1 MLASQGFVAETAPPT
16 TPQRI
21 NEAIV
26 TPAIPHSPQAEEG
39 VLGALAIDPEQ
50 MLNVGYLKA
59 DDFYLSRNAIVY
71 QAMADLWQRNQGY
84 DLITLTEHLESAGRL
99 DDIGGPSIIADM
111 INFTPVSYGA
121 AEYAA
126 IVYDRRIR
134 RQAING
140 ATKAAQ
146 MAYALDTEHT
156 AAEVVNEIV
165 GLFSEI
171 DATRNVSGG
180 PKPMS
185 AGVNALL
192 DRLKQVERSG
202 QVAGLQTGIKTLDRI
217 LGGFG
222 DKKFYLLA
230 GRPGMGKSALAL
242 QIAYNVARRGTRVLF
257 FALEMSQDDI
267 AARLTSLVSGIPYES
282 FNRPTDGNLGKIIE
296 AADYVATLPII
307 VDDTPALTV
316 SQIRS
321 RAQKIAISVPV
332 GLVIIDHGGLARAEW
347 VSSNKYAEQSQI
359 ADGFMALPKQLD
371 CPVLALLQLSRQ
383 LESRNDKRPMMHDL
397 RDSGKWEENADGIMF
412 LYRDE
417 VYNKDT
423 EFRHLG
429 EINTAKNRGGMLGQA
444 TVYVDVANNRFV
456 DLETRTV
463 TL

>member
-1 MLASQGFVAETAPPT
+1 MLTSQGFTKTT
-16 TPQRI
+16 TPQQI
-21 NEAIV
+21 KQAVV
-26 TPAIPHSPQAEEG
+26 TPAIPHSLEAEEG
-39 VLGALAIDPEQ
+39 LLGALAIDPEQ
-50 MLNVGYLKA
+50 MLNVGYLKPK
-59 DDFYLSRNAIVY
+59 DFYLSRNAIVY
-71 QAMADLWQRNQGY
+71 QAMSELWERNQGY
-84 DLITLTEHLESAGRL
+84 DVITLTGHLDAAGRL
-99 DDIGGPSIIADM
+99 DDIGGSGIIADM
-111 INFTPVSYGA
+111 INFTPTSFGA

-126 IVYDRRIR
+126 IVYDRSIR

-146 MAYALDTEHT
+146 MAYALNTDHT

-165 GLFSEI
+165 GLFSGI

-180 PKPMS
+180 PQPMS

-192 DRLKQVERSG
+192 DRLEQIEQSG
-202 QVAGLQTGIKTLDRI
+202 KIAGLQTGIKTLDHI

-242 QIAYNVARRGTRVLF
+242 QIAYNVARQGISVLF
-257 FALEMSQDDI
+257 FALEMSRADI
-267 AARLTSLVSGIPYES
+267 AARLTSLVSGIYYES
-282 FNRPTDGNLGKIIE
+282 FNRPTNGNLGKIIE
-296 AADYVATLPII
+296 AADIVGRLPII

-316 SQIRS
+316 PQIRS
-321 RAQKIAISVPV
+321 RAQKIAISEAV
-332 GLVIIDHGGLARAEW
+332 GLIIIDHGGLVRAER

-383 LESRNDKRPMMHDL
+383 LENRADKRPMMHDL

-417 VYNKDT
+417 IYNKDT
-423 EFRHLG
+423 EFPHLG
-429 EINTAKNRGGMLGQA
+429 EINTAKNRGGKRGIA
-444 TVYVDVANNRFV
+444 TIYVDVATNRFV

-463 TL
+463 PL